1 MVAELE
7 FETGIIMYRNGKVK
21 VYVLTEKEM
30 DLALAFLQGLL
41 SADRCRMKPNR
52 AEERLEERSRK
63 AMSSM
68 SIAQLCKSKGYTQAE
83 VARRIG
89 VSRQTV
95 SLWVQGKL
103 VPSLKCLSALAELFG
118 VEVRS
123 IWLPKKG
130 ERSNPC

>member
-1 MVAELE
+1 MVEIKNLV
-7 FETGIIMYRNGKVK
+7 ILVRDGKRR
-21 VYVLTEKEM
+21 YYSLTDEEM
-30 DLALAFLQGLL
+30 DALVALLEAFDKINTL
-41 SADRCRMKPNR
+41 KKTR
-52 AEERLEERSRK
+52 ALEESRRQ
-63 AMSSM
+63 AMSM

-130 ERSNPC
+130 ERSDPH